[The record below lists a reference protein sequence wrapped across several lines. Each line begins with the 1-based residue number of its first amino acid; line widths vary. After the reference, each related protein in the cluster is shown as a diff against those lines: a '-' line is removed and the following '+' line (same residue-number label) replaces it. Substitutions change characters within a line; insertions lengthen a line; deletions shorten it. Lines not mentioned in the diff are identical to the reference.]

1 MNNPAPTGAYFSLR
15 LSAFFATLGIA
26 TGIGMPFFPVW
37 LDYKGLT
44 PQEIGIALAGPMVV
58 RMLFVPLATRLAD
71 HFNMLR
77 GAIIVASLGSIVWHV
92 VLSQVD
98 SFVAITAIIALCAL
112 FYTPT
117 YPLADAYALRGL
129 AERGKAYG
137 PVRLWSSAAYI
148 VANIFG
154 GTVIGWLTRPSIIW
168 LIIAAYAVG
177 ALLAWIM
184 IPLPSHREAAADDL
198 PPARSLWRQP
208 AFVLVLMACAFIQS
222 SHAVYYGF
230 STLDWSKKG
239 LSDTTIG
246 VLWAI
251 GVIAEMGLFAA
262 SSFVNRLIS
271 PIALIIAGSFGG
283 IVRWTLM
290 AFDPPLAMLPVL
302 QCLHALTFCATHIG
316 AMQFITHV
324 VPPGRAASAQGDLS
338 GSQSMIFAVAM
349 GGSGVLFNAY
359 GDLAYTAMVLL
370 AFAGAVVAF
379 AAYTIWQ
386 DPHNERKRLT
396 P

>member
-1 MNNPAPTGAYFSLR
+1 VNSPAPSGAYFSLR

-26 TGIGMPFFPVW
+26 TGIGMPFIPVW

-44 PQEIGIALAGPMVV
+44 PQEIGVALAGPMVM
-58 RMLFVPLATRLAD
+58 RMIFVPLITRLAD
-71 HFNMLR
+71 RFNVLR
-77 GAIIVASLGSIVWHV
+77 GAIIITSIGSIAGHV
-92 VLSQVD
+92 VLASVD
-98 SFVAITAIIALCAL
+98 GFFAIAGIIALVAV

-137 PVRLWSSAAYI
+137 PVRLWSSAAFI
-148 VANIFG
+148 VANVCG
-154 GTVIGWLTRPSIIW
+154 GAVIGWLTRPSIIW
-168 LIIAAYAVG
+168 LITASYVTGAV
-177 ALLAWIM
+177 LAWLL
-184 IPLPSHREAAADDL
+184 IPLPRHRDL
-198 PPARSLWRQP
+198 SGEEQPAQKSLWRLP
-208 AFVLVLMACAFIQS
+208 AFALVLLACALIQS

-230 STLDWSKKG
+230 STLDWTRKG

-251 GVIAEMGLFAA
+251 GVIAEVCLFAA
-262 SSFVNRLIS
+262 SAFINRLIS
-271 PIALIIAGSFGG
+271 PIALILLGAFGG

-290 AFDPPLAMLPVL
+290 AFDPPFYLLPLL

-316 AMQFITHV
+316 AMQFVTHV

-338 GSQSMIFAVAM
+338 ASQSVVFAGAM
-349 GGSGVLFNAY
+349 GMSGILFNAY
-359 GDLAYTAMVLL
+359 GDLAYGAMVLL
-370 AFAGAVVAF
+370 AAAGAAVAF
-379 AAYTIWQ
+379 AAYSTWR
-386 DPHNERKRLT
+386 DPHKDRTLA